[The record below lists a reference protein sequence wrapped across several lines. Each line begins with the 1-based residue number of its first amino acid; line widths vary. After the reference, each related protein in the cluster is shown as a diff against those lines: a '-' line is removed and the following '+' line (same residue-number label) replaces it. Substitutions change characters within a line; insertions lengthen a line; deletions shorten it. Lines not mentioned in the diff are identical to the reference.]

1 MINTTHEDKLPSDI
15 KSVMVKAL
23 NSYLENRDDDEG
35 HITAAVELI
44 ETYRQLFG
52 GGQLI
57 TALSNNK

>member
-1 MINTTHEDKLPSDI
+1 M
-15 KSVMVKAL
+15 MVKAL

-57 TALSNNK
+57 TALPNNK